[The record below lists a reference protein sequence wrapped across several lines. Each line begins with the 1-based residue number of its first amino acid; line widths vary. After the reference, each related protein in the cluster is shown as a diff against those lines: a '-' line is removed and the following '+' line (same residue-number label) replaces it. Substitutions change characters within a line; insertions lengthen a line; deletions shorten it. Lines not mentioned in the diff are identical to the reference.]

1 MVSQHYSL
9 DIFRKIALI
18 HFNDLTVE
26 NLVTLILKRPFGI
39 LVILPRHSKPL
50 DELKMMNNL
59 ISSIKGKFSK
69 LIVYFAWDCETIM
82 DIYQGEGK

>member
-1 MVSQHYSL
+1 M
-9 DIFRKIALI
+9 
-18 HFNDLTVE
+18 
-26 NLVTLILKRPFGI
+26 TLILKRPFGI

-69 LIVYFAWDCETIM
+69 LIVYFSWDSETIM
-82 DIYQGEGK
+82 DIYQGKG